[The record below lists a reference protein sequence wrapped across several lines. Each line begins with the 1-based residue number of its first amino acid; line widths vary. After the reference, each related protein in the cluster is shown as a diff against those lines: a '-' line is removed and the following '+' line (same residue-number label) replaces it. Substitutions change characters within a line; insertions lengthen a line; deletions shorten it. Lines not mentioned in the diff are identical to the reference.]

1 VSGRDRRA
9 AAALVAGALGLAL
22 VFVLARPASAPAA
35 PPSIRAP
42 AAILVEPAT
51 GDVVY
56 QRQAARPRAIAS
68 TTKLMT
74 TLITLERAKLSQT
87 MVAVR
92 YRALPAE
99 SVIGLRAGERLTVA
113 DLLRGVLL
121 ASANDAAATLAVR
134 VGGSQRSFVALMNR
148 RARQLRLT
156 HTHYAN
162 PIGLDA
168 GGNHSSAEDLVKLT
182 LILRRNAFFRAV
194 TNLPSATLRTGAHP
208 RTILNR
214 NTLVRAVPE
223 VNGVKTGHTLA
234 AGYVLVGSASKHGI
248 TVISAVLGDSGE
260 GTRDAD
266 SLALLRYGLSR
277 YRRVTPVRNGQPFAT
292 VKLAHRDQRA
302 QLVAARTVV
311 RTARRGERL
320 PVRVLDVPRELDG
333 PLPAGTRV
341 GTIEIRWRGRTVA
354 SVPLVTR
361 AAISEASLWQ
371 RGDDLL
377 SRTLTVVILSALA
390 LASLQLVLL
399 RRRAVRRRRRQEGS
413 SGIA

>member
-1 VSGRDRRA
+1 VTARVRIA
-9 AAALVAGALGLAL
+9 AAALLAATL
-22 VFVLARPASAPAA
+22 VLALARPPAALAAAPA
-35 PPSIRAP
+35 IRAP

-56 QRQAARPRAIAS
+56 QRAAAQPRAIAS

-74 TLITLERAKLSQT
+74 VLLTLERAKLGQT
-87 MVAVR
+87 MTAVA
-92 YRALPAE
+92 YHPLPAE

-121 ASANDAAATLAVR
+121 ASANDAAATLATR
-134 VGGSQRSFVALMNR
+134 IGGTQKAFVALMNR
-148 RARQLRLT
+148 RARELQLT

-168 GGNHSSAEDLVKLT
+168 PGNRSSAEDLVKLT

-194 TNLPSATLRTGAHP
+194 TNLPGATLKSGARE
-208 RTILNR
+208 RTITNR

-223 VNGVKTGHTLA
+223 VNGVKTGHTID
-234 AGYVLVGSASKHGI
+234 AGYVLVGSATKDGI
-248 TVISAVLGDSGE
+248 TVISAVLGDPNE
-260 GTRDAD
+260 ATRDAD
-266 SLALLRYGLSR
+266 SLALIRYGLAR
-277 YRRVTPVRNGQPFAT
+277 YHHVTPVRRDHVFAT
-292 VKLAHRDQRA
+292 VKLAHRSERA
-302 QLVAARTVV
+302 PLVATKTITHV
-311 RTARRGERL
+311 ARRGEKL
-320 PVRVLDVPRELDG
+320 PIRVVGVPAELDG

-341 GTIEIRWRGRTVA
+341 GTLVVRWRGKTVA
-354 SVPLVTR
+354 RVPLVTKR
-361 AAISEASLWQ
+361 AVAAASVFE

-377 SRTLTVVILSALA
+377 GRTVTVVILSVVA

-399 RRRAVRRRRRQEGS
+399 RRRAVRRRRRKAGS

>member
-1 VSGRDRRA
+1 MTARDRRA
-9 AAALVAGALGLAL
+9 AAALLAAALGLAL
-22 VFVLARPASAPAA
+22 VFVLARPASAVAA
-35 PPSIRAP
+35 PPAIRAP

-51 GDVVY
+51 GDVVF
-56 QRQAARPRAIAS
+56 QRQASRPRAIAS

-74 TLITLERAKLSQT
+74 TLIALERAKLSQT
-87 MVAVR
+87 MTAVR
-92 YRALPAE
+92 YDALPAE

-121 ASANDAAATLAVR
+121 ASANDAAATLAAH
-134 VGGSQRSFVALMNR
+134 VGGSQSGFVALMNR
-148 RARQLRLT
+148 RARQLGLT

-162 PIGLDA
+162 AVGLDA
-168 GGNHSSAEDLVKLT
+168 AGNRSSAEDLVKLT

-194 TNLPSATLRTGAHP
+194 TNLPSATLRSGAHQ

-234 AGYVLVGSASKHGI
+234 AGYILVGSASKHGI

-277 YRRVTPVRNGQPFAT
+277 YHRVTAVRTGQPFAT
-292 VKLAHRDQRA
+292 VKLAHRNERA

-311 RTARRGERL
+311 RTTRRGERL
-320 PVRVLDVPRELDG
+320 PIRVLDAPRELDG

-341 GTIEIRWRGRTVA
+341 GTIVVRWRGRTIA

-361 AAISEASLWQ
+361 RAIAEASLWQ

-377 SRTLTVVILSALA
+377 SRTLSVVILSALA
-390 LASLQLVLL
+390 LASLQLILL
-399 RRRAVRRRRRQEGS
+399 RRRAVRRRRSQERS

>member
-1 VSGRDRRA
+1 MTARVRLA
-9 AAALVAGALGLAL
+9 AAALLAATL
-22 VFVLARPASAPAA
+22 ILVLARPPSASAA
-35 PPSIRAP
+35 PPAIRAP

-51 GDVVY
+51 GDVVF
-56 QRQAARPRAIAS
+56 QRSATQPRAIAS

-74 TLITLERAKLSQT
+74 VLLTLERTKLSQT
-87 MVAVR
+87 MAAAS
-92 YRALPAE
+92 YHPLPAE

-121 ASANDAAATLAVR
+121 ASANDAAATLATR
-134 VGGSQRSFVALMNR
+134 IAGSQKAFVALMNR

-156 HTHYAN
+156 HTHYAT

-168 GGNHSSAEDLVKLT
+168 RGNYSSAEDLVKLT

-194 TNLPSATLRTGAHP
+194 TDLPRATLKSGSHE

-214 NTLVRAVPE
+214 NTLVRNVPE
-223 VNGVKTGHTLA
+223 VNGVKTGHTID
-234 AGYVLVGSASKHGI
+234 AGYVLVGSATKDGI
-248 TVISAVLGDSGE
+248 TVISAVLGDPSE
-260 GTRDAD
+260 AARDGD
-266 SLALLRYGLSR
+266 SLALIRYGLER
-277 YRRVTPVRNGQPFAT
+277 YHRLTPVRRDHVFAT

-302 QLVAARTVV
+302 PLIATRTVV
-311 RTARRGERL
+311 RTARRGEKL
-320 PVRVLDVPRELDG
+320 PVRVLGVPTELDG

-341 GTIEIRWRGRTVA
+341 GTVVVRWRGRTVVR
-354 SVPLVTR
+354 VPLVTR
-361 AAISEASLWQ
+361 RAIAAASVFD

-377 SRTLTVVILSALA
+377 SHTVLVVILSVVA

-399 RRRAVRRRRRQEGS
+399 RRRAVRRRRGQPGS